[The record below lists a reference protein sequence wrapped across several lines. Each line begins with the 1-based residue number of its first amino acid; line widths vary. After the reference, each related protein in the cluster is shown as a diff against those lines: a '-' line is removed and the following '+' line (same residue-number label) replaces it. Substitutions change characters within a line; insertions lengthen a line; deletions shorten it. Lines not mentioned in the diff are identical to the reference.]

1 MYAFLV
7 CGRGAGGVALN
18 RCVLPDRAWRTDA
31 FFRVRARAP
40 IFEWQRACA
49 RVTRRLS
56 AGIERPGG
64 GPGTFADQDARRLGS
79 MNAGKA
85 NANATFDG
93 VLIVTAPSG
102 NKLEVSTTFDTGSDT
117 DALSVELATKLI
129 ELGCSWGDAGGGIV
143 MADGRET
150 TPHGELRLMLS
161 AEPKRKGHEEANNA
175 FAIPRPL
182 TFVTVK
188 LMPRLL
194 KI

>member
-40 IFEWQRACA
+40 TFELQRACV

-85 NANATFDG
+85 VNANATFDG
-93 VLIVTAPSG
+93 TLIVTAPSG

-117 DALSVELATKLI
+117 DALSVELATKL
-129 ELGCSWGDAGGGIV
+129 
-143 MADGRET
+143 M
-150 TPHGELRLMLS
+150 
-161 AEPKRKGHEEANNA
+161 
-175 FAIPRPL
+175 
-182 TFVTVK
+182 
-188 LMPRLL
+188 
-194 KI
+194 